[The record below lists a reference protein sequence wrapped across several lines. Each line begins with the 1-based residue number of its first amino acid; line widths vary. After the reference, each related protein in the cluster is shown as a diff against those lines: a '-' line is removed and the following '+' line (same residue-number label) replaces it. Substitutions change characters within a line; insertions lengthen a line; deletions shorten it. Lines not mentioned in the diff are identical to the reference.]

1 MELRHLRYFI
11 MVAEELHFGRA
22 AEKLHISQPP
32 LSMQIRSLEEELGVT
47 LLHRTQRHVSLTQA
61 GHAFLQEARQILAR
75 LEQAVLMTRRAGRGE
90 IGELAVGFISVAD
103 YNVLPVVLREFRQR
117 FPLVNLTLRESTS
130 DAQIRDLL
138 GGRIDVGFVL
148 PPIDE
153 LALQSACIVREP
165 LVAALPERHPLA
177 RRTGKLALA
186 KLKDAPFILF
196 PRPMAPGL
204 YDDVVSFCRAAGFSP
219 RVEQEAVQ
227 MQTIVSLVSA
237 ELGVALIP
245 ASLTNLRRTGVTYKA
260 LSEQSPLTEIH
271 LAWRR
276 GDDLPAL
283 RVFVDLALQVAG
295 SRPPIMRRRSTA

>member
-1 MELRHLRYFI
+1 MELRHLRYFV

-117 FPLVNLTLRESTS
+117 FPLVNLTLRESTT

-153 LALQSACIVREP
+153 PALQSACIVREP

-177 RRTGKLALA
+177 RRAGKLALA
-186 KLKDAPFILF
+186 NLKDAPFILF

-245 ASLTNLRRTGVTYKA
+245 ASMTNLRRTGVTYKA

-283 RVFVDLALQVAG
+283 RVFVDLAQQATG
-295 SRPPIMRRRSTA
+295 SRPQVRARKSTA

>member
-117 FPLVNLTLRESTS
+117 FPLVNLTLRESTT
-130 DAQIRDLL
+130 DAQIRDLI

-177 RRTGKLALA
+177 RRPGKVALA
-186 KLKDAPFILF
+186 NLKDAPFILF

-283 RVFVDLALQVAG
+283 RVFVDLALQAAG
-295 SRPPIMRRRSTA
+295 SRPQVGAGRSTA